1 MSLSSL
7 RSYWILL
14 TFKRTTKWNLKKHKY
29 KTKKK
34 FKGYTDINAL
44 LITFL
49 VRFATLILIIGF
61 VLNKISNMINTT
73 QSFKEGHADLS

>member
-14 TFKRTTKWNLKKHKY
+14 TFKRTTKWNLEKHKY

-44 LITFL
+44 LIAFYGTFCNFNSDY
-49 VRFATLILIIGF
+49 RIC
-61 VLNKISNMINTT
+61 S
-73 QSFKEGHADLS
+73 